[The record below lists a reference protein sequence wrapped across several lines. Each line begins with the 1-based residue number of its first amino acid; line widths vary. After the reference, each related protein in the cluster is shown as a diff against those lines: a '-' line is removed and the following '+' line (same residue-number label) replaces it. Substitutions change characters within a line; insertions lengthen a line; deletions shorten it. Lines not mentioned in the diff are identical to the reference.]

1 MAEVNARLLSPEC
14 RLLTLIGAPGIGKT
28 RLAMQAA
35 RAVEPSFP
43 DGVCFVPPLIR
54 LRSHWHPAEVASYD
68 RIVARLRETLG
79 DDEFAHAWAEGR
91 AMTLDEAIA
100 EALGNATTQD

>member
-1 MAEVNARLLSPEC
+1 MRIVSH
-14 RLLTLIGAPGIGKT
+14 GIGRT
-28 RLAMQAA
+28 RQVLHAA
-35 RAVEPSFP
+35 RAVEPTFT

-54 LRSHWHPAEVASYD
+54 LRCHWHTAEVASYD